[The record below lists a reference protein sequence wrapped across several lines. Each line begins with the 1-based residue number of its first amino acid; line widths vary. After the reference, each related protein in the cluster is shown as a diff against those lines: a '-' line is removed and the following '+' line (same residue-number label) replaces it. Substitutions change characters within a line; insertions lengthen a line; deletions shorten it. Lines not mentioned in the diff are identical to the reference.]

1 MNALW
6 AAVGDHARPNSATH
20 AADPRQRGDRI
31 KMQYVAVRE
40 SAPAVYTFLA
50 YLYDIFELFLI

>member
-20 AADPRQRGDRI
+20 AADPRQRGIGFAIGGKAD
-31 KMQYVAVRE
+31 MSFCTAYVR
-40 SAPAVYTFLA
+40 
-50 YLYDIFELFLI
+50 